1 MSRDIL
7 RNIERQA
14 FHIYSK
20 YLEVITLV
28 NELKP
33 SQLRITADASSMTCE
48 TTENTVPLDT
58 IIGQERAVKALK
70 FGLGI
75 QEKGF
80 NIYVAGWPGTGRT
93 TAVKSFLEEFARGK
107 PLPSD
112 WCYVN
117 NFRNPY
123 QPKALRLPAG
133 SGSVFKSEMKSLIED
148 AQKAIQKA
156 FESKNYQQRR
166 EAIIGGYEKKRQ
178 DLLTQLAEGAR
189 KVGFLFEITPIGPVF
204 VPVMEGKPLTDEQFL
219 ALSPKVREDI
229 LKKRETLQSRFKD
242 AVRDIRELEGKLSE
256 EVSRADTE
264 IVLYS
269 IGPMIN
275 HLIEKYKNL
284 YEVVSYLKEVQDD
297 MVENRD
303 QFLTKPDAQ
312 SSAAGIPMQLLRSI
326 SLRKY
331 EVNVI
336 ADSSGLKG
344 APVVTELNPTYT
356 SLFGR
361 IEREA
366 VFGALTTDFTLI
378 IRGSLHTANGGFLVI
393 PVEELFKNPF
403 SWDGL
408 KRAMKNGQIEIE
420 DPSERYGFL
429 TTKTISPEPIP
440 LDMKVILIGD
450 PSVFQVL
457 YAYDPDFSELFKV
470 KADFDL
476 SMERT
481 EENVKNYVAFIC
493 MICGREKLKHLD
505 SSGVAK
511 VIEYGSRLAEDQ
523 KKLSTRFAS
532 IADLVREANFYAS
545 QDKSKYVTADHV
557 KKAMDEKVYRSNLIQ
572 EKIKE
577 YIERNIFLIDTTGE
591 VVGQVNG
598 LSVIN
603 IGDYEFGRP
612 SRVTAT
618 VGMGSAGV
626 IDIEREVKLG
636 GPIHSKGV
644 LILGGYLAEKYSQD
658 KPLTLSARLAFEQS
672 YEGVEGDS
680 ASSTELYAILSRLAN
695 VPMKQN
701 FAVTGSVNQLGE
713 VQAIGG
719 VNEKIEG
726 FFEICKAKGLTGDQ
740 GAMIPASNVESL
752 MLKEEVVEAVAKGK
766 FHIYPVRTIDEG
778 IEVLTGTKAGKRLPD
793 GAFEPG
799 SINDRVNKKLQEMA
813 EKLKE
818 FAGPEKEE
826 KAKSEET

>member
-1 MSRDIL
+1 
-7 RNIERQA
+7 
-14 FHIYSK
+14 
-20 YLEVITLV
+20 VIIMV
-28 NELKP
+28 VELKP
-33 SQLRITADASSMTCE
+33 SQLRATVDTSVMTCD

-58 IIGQERAVKALK
+58 IIGQERAVRALK

-75 QEKGF
+75 GEKGF
-80 NIYVAGWPGTGRT
+80 NIFVAGWPGTGRT
-93 TAVKSFLEEFARGK
+93 TAVKSFLEEFAKGK

-133 SGSVFKSEMKSLIED
+133 SGNAFKKDMKSLIED
-148 AQKAIQKA
+148 ARRAIQKA
-156 FESKNYQQRR
+156 FESKNYQQKR
-166 EAIIGGYEKKRQ
+166 EAIVGGYEKKRQ
-178 DLLTQLAEGAR
+178 DLLTELAEGAR
-189 KVGFLFEITPIGPVF
+189 KAGFLFEVTPIGPVF
-204 VPVMEGKPLTDEQFL
+204 VPVMQGKPLTDEEFL
-219 ALSPKVREDI
+219 GLSPKVREEI

-242 AVRDIRELEGKLSE
+242 AVRDIRELESKLSE
-256 EVSRADTE
+256 EVARADSE
-264 IVLYS
+264 IALYV

-275 HLIEKYKNL
+275 QLVEKYKNL
-284 YEVVSYLKEVQDD
+284 LEVATYLKEVQDD
-297 MVENRD
+297 MVRNRE
-303 QFLTKPDAQ
+303 QFVAKPGMQ
-312 SSAAGIPMQLLRSI
+312 SGVQGVPVQWLRDI

-336 ADSSGLKG
+336 ADSSGLRG

-366 VFGALTTDFTLI
+366 VLGALTTDFTLI
-378 IRGSLHTANGGFLVI
+378 IPGSLHKANGGFLVM

-408 KRAMKNGQIEIE
+408 KRAVKNGQIEIE

-450 PSVFQVL
+450 PSVFQLL

-470 KADFDL
+470 KADFD
-476 SMERT
+476 MTMNRT
-481 EENVKNYVAFIC
+481 EQNMKNYVSFIC
-493 MICGREKLKHLD
+493 MICEREKLKHLD
-505 SSGVAK
+505 RSGVAK
-511 VIEYGSRLAEDQ
+511 VIEYGSRLAADQ
-523 KKLSTRFAS
+523 EKLSTRFAS
-532 IADLVREANFYAS
+532 IADLIREANFYAS
-545 QDKSKYVTADHV
+545 QDDAKYVKAEHV
-557 KKAMDEKVYRSNLIQ
+557 KKAMDEKIYRSNLIQ
-572 EKIKE
+572 EKIRE
-577 YIERNIFLIDTTGE
+577 YIERNVFLIDTTGD

-598 LSVIN
+598 LSVLSM
-603 IGDYEFGRP
+603 GDYEFGRP

-644 LILGGYLAEKYSQD
+644 LILGGYLAEKHSQD
-658 KPLTLSARLAFEQS
+658 KPLTLSARIVFEQS

-695 VPMKQN
+695 VPIKQN
-701 FAVTGSVNQLGE
+701 IAVTGSVNQLGE

-719 VNEKIEG
+719 VNEKVEG
-726 FFEICKAKGLTGDQ
+726 FYEICKAKGLTGDQ
-740 GAMIPASNVESL
+740 GAMIPASNVQNL

-766 FHIYPVRTIDEG
+766 FHIYSAKTIDEG
-778 IEVLTGTKAGKRLPD
+778 IEVLTGVKAGKRLPD
-793 GAFEPG
+793 GTFELG
-799 SINDRVNKKLQEMA
+799 LVNDRVDKKLREMA

-826 KAKSEET
+826 KKKSEEA